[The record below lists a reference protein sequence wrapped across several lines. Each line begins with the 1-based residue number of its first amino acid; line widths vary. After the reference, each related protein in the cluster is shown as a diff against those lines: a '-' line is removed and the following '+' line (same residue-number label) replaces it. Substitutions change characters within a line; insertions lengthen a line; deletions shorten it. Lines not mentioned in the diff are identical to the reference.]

1 MNIVPK
7 SNEGDIV
14 PTTIDTILFPSIDE
28 ETGKIVNDEWNNN
41 ENQQM
46 EIDFNVANT
55 SNAIVDD

>member
-28 ETGKIVNDEWNNN
+28 ETRKIVNDE
-41 ENQQM
+41 
-46 EIDFNVANT
+46 
-55 SNAIVDD
+55 